1 MGAKNYGKFRNLQQV
16 KKKKK
21 KKIKKEKRQKEK
33 INKTKSLQAKL
44 STSVQRYKSKLFF
57 FLRADG
63 LNIGLVKITTKVVNT
78 RDGTNMKVPY
88 RTNFKGNVKMNNAF
102 KNVIYERYF
111 FKLTC

>member
-1 MGAKNYGKFRNLQQV
+1 MANLETCS
-16 KKKKK
+16 KSKRKK

-78 RDGTNMKVPY
+78 RDGTNTKVPY